1 MSVTNTSVRSGT
13 KDVNRAALS
22 QTQYV
27 FYLDVPVDHS
37 ACAWGQRSSLV
48 AVLSHTPASSTL
60 CDTEL
65 DWRIEYVNLIV
76 RSRLLYQESER

>member
-1 MSVTNTSVRSGT
+1 MSVTNTSVRSPT

-27 FYLDVPVDHS
+27 FCLDVPVDHL
-37 ACAWGQRSSLV
+37 ACAWGQWSSLV
-48 AVLSHTPASSTL
+48 AVLSHPPTSSTL
-60 CDTEL
+60 CDAEL
-65 DWRIEYVNLIV
+65 DWRIEYINQIV